1 MKKKTEKAD
10 NEYKASVNSLK
21 QAQDKYYD
29 TDMPALLRE
38 YEQFEVKRIE
48 STKKFFLN
56 FCDIQKPLG
65 PDIISSNERLTES
78 FNKID
83 PSSDLVLYCNQN
95 RPTESRPKAQYQAY
109 DGSVQDNPT
118 VSTPTPPPKSTP
130 PPKEKSTPPPPKEK
144 STPPPPPSK
153 DKKEPSK
160 DRKKKGAK
168 KEEINNDGTPPP
180 NDLPPPP
187 PSDLPPPP
195 PSNPPPPTPPQMQ
208 KPNANNNSTPK
219 KEEQLIAIYNYEAKE
234 EGEID
239 MVEGEII
246 TLIER
251 DEASN
256 GWWVGRNQRGQ
267 IGTFPSNFVEVVEII
282 EINANFKAVY
292 NYDAEDEGELNI
304 KDGEK
309 LFVYT
314 ETDGWYYGRNEKGE
328 EGNFPSNYVVKI

>member
-160 DRKKKGAK
+160 DRKKKRS
-168 KEEINNDGTPPP
+168 KE
-180 NDLPPPP
+180 
-187 PSDLPPPP
+187 
-195 PSNPPPPTPPQMQ
+195 
-208 KPNANNNSTPK
+208 
-219 KEEQLIAIYNYEAKE
+219 
-234 EGEID
+234 
-239 MVEGEII
+239 
-246 TLIER
+246 R
-251 DEASN
+251 
-256 GWWVGRNQRGQ
+256 RN
-267 IGTFPSNFVEVVEII
+267 
-282 EINANFKAVY
+282 
-292 NYDAEDEGELNI
+292 
-304 KDGEK
+304 
-309 LFVYT
+309 
-314 ETDGWYYGRNEKGE
+314 
-328 EGNFPSNYVVKI
+328 